1 MKLRNYTFDFY
12 PDFPND
18 FVLED
23 RVDPDGQSRVL
34 YDDLLKIFFNEG
46 AKKKLGIK
54 SVKRKGCSL
63 LINEGE
69 HIITSDYIGASVN
82 WGIRAGFT
90 DEDGINLISVSR
102 TIGGHVM
109 FPKGGRKQTVN
120 QARGGSA
127 GYYDRFDLT
136 LLAIKAWFKGEE
148 NIKIKRAID
157 NYNEWFNLFK
167 DANNSEK
174 SFRNFIEFFK
184 LEEFVSEKYDIID
197 LIKSDI
203 EVGKIVYLDK
213 EDIYIPKTREDYLH
227 YVKNSNAIILKRSK
241 KLAKLLE

>member
-34 YDDLLKIFFNEG
+34 YDDLLKIFFNEE
-46 AKKKLGIK
+46 AKKKLGIE

-63 LINEGE
+63 LINEGDY
-69 HIITSDYIGASVN
+69 IITSDYIGASVN
-82 WGIRAGFT
+82 WGIRAGLTF
-90 DEDGINLISVSR
+90 DDSINLISISR

-120 QARGGSA
+120 QARGGSV

-136 LLAIKAWFKGEE
+136 LFAIKSWFKGEG
-148 NIKIKRAID
+148 NIKITRAID
-157 NYNEWFNLFK
+157 NYKEWFNLFR
-167 DANNSEK
+167 DTDNSEK
-174 SFRNFIEFFK
+174 SFINFIEFFK
-184 LEEFVSEKYDIID
+184 LEEFVSEKYDVID
-197 LIKSDI
+197 LIKSHIDRKS
-203 EVGKIVYLDK
+203 VV
-213 EDIYIPKTREDYLH
+213 
-227 YVKNSNAIILKRSK
+227 
-241 KLAKLLE
+241 